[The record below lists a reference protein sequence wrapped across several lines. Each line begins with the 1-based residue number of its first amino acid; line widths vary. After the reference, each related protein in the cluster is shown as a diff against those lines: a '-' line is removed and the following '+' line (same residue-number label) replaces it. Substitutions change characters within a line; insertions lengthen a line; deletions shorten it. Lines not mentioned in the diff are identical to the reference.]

1 MWDWKSTTVPV
12 SITNAKESPT
22 GKKKNVTDCQIC
34 QRVRNNKCRFSIQE
48 RVSRAN
54 RERYSWLVCKAQISV
69 EETPKLSQEHVT
81 IGAKRGSQPLLLSD
95 NLDFKLRSFLT
106 NLRSA
111 SGTIFQDMGDIWSC
125 ALPMAGSNPCIPG
138 WVTHAEW

>member
-1 MWDWKSTTVPV
+1 MRD
-12 SITNAKESPT
+12 
-22 GKKKNVTDCQIC
+22 
-34 QRVRNNKCRFSIQE
+34 NKCRFSIQE

-69 EETPKLSQEHVT
+69 AETPKLSLEQVT
-81 IGAKRGSQPLLLSD
+81 IGAKRGRPLLLSD
-95 NLDFKLRSFLT
+95 GLDFKLRSFLT

-111 SGTIFQDMGDIWSC
+111 SGTKNKHVLYGVLMGLTKSDLSRYGRYLEL
-125 ALPMAGSNPCIPG
+125 ALPMAGCNPCIPA